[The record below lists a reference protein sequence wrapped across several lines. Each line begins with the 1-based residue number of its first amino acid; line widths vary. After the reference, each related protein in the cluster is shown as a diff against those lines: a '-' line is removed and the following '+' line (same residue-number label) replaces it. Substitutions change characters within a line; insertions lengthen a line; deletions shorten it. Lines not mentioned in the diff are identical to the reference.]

1 MNCCVCFEALKGS
14 FSERGK
20 ATTPEGEPRNPCR
33 PFHICIGRVP
43 KFEKGPYEGSPK
55 KGTQHQE
62 PKIPTRIVIRSAYIS
77 TTTPSKGVLILRNHG
92 NLHIPQPH
100 QAGLVL
106 GIATPTRLLLD
117 EL

>member
-1 MNCCVCFEALKGS
+1 MKASQRGEKLQLLKVNLAIRVVRSIYVWVGYPS
-14 FSERGK
+14 SRK
-20 ATTPEGEPRNPCR
+20 AHMRDLQ
-33 PFHICIGRVP
+33 
-43 KFEKGPYEGSPK
+43 KS
-55 KGTQHQE
+55 GTQHQE